1 MSGLIACALER
12 DRATAKGA
20 KPGQDED
27 GRMSDQ
33 IVILLCIACYVA
45 GVVAGMATLLL
56 VRRGARIDLYDQMIA
71 SSRRRVRPM
80 R

>member
-1 MSGLIACALER
+1 
-12 DRATAKGA
+12 
-20 KPGQDED
+20 
-27 GRMSDQ
+27 MSDQ